1 MNYSELVELIQDTTE
16 NRESSFV
23 DNIPNFVRQAE
34 ERIFN
39 AVQLLDLRRNVVGNF
54 TAGNPYLKAPTDF
67 LAVYSLA
74 VKDATGRY
82 HFLVDKDVNYIREA
96 YPSPTDTGL
105 PRHYGLFDENTFIIG
120 PTPDSAYEVELHQFY
135 YPESIVTAQTTWLG
149 DNYPTV
155 LLYGALVPASI
166 YMKGDQDMTATYDKQ
181 FTEALMQLK
190 RLGDGMNRRDAY
202 RAGQV
207 RVPVN

>member
-1 MNYSELVELIQDTTE
+1 MNYSQLVATIQDTTE
-16 NRESSFV
+16 NRETSFV
-23 DNIPNFVRQAE
+23 DNIPNFVQQAE

-39 AVQLLDLRRNVVGNF
+39 TVQLLDLRRNVVGNF
-54 TAGNPYLKAPTDF
+54 TAGNPYLKTPSDF

-82 HFLVDKDVNYIREA
+82 HFLIDKDVNYIREA
-96 YPSPTDTGL
+96 YPNPMDVGL

-120 PTPDSAYEVELHQFY
+120 PAPDQAYEVELHQFY
-135 YPESIVTAQTTWLG
+135 YPESIVTAGTTWLSE
-149 DNYPTV
+149 NYPSV
-155 LLYGALVPASI
+155 LLYGALVQASI
-166 YMKGDQDMTATYDKQ
+166 YMKGDQDMTSSYDAQ
-181 FTEALMQLK
+181 FKEGLAQLK

-202 RAGQV
+202 RAGQT